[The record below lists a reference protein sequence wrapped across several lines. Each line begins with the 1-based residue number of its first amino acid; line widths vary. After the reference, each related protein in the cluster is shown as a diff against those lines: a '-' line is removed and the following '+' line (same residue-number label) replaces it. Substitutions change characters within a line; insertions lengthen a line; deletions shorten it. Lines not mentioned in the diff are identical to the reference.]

1 LPANPVPASRRR
13 SSEANEA
20 KAKFLK
26 ALEAGASVK
35 EACAAVGRVVKTYED
50 WRRLD
55 PDFLRQVEIIR
66 AVQGRTG
73 PASAVPDF
81 ATFRK
86 KYFHSE
92 TFAHQLQ
99 WIDVLEGGEPRE
111 LHPAQTYERGKSNR
125 IIVNTPPE
133 FSKSTVITVDYVTYR
148 IVKDPNI
155 RILLVSKNQKMAV
168 KFLYSIKNRLSHPMY
183 SDLIKDF
190 APAGGFKD
198 TSETW
203 TSDMIYLGQDARD
216 DGSQKDPTVQALG
229 MGGQIYGARA
239 DLIILDDCVILSNAH
254 EYDKQI
260 DWINQEVATRL
271 GSKGALLVVGT
282 RVSPNDL
289 YSELRKPERYSNGA
303 SPWTYLSQP
312 AVLEFGDDPSEWKAL
327 WPRTDRPCGCRDI
340 CNDSEEPGPDG
351 LHPKWDGPH
360 IADRRAQVSARTW
373 SLVFMQQQIA
383 DDSVFPEYAVTGAVT
398 GRQPGPLSPNTIGA
412 RRDGMEGLYVVA
424 GLDPAMTRATAA
436 VVMGVDRQTKMRYVL
451 DVHNENAMTPLEI
464 RNLIK
469 EWTIKYGISEW
480 RIEKNAFQLFLTQ
493 DEEINEFVRGIG
505 CTIKE
510 HYCVDT
516 ETEVLSKR
524 GWLQYNDVAV
534 GDEILTLN
542 TASGAS
548 EWKPVKDVYRGEY
561 SGAMHRFDSNSLDA
575 LCTPDHKWA
584 VSQNGGPLALVPSTA
599 LNSGSVI
606 PAARPLTD
614 GQDPT
619 AKYSDDFVELVG
631 WAVTE
636 GHYRAKGTAINVSQS
651 EQANPEHCER
661 IRLVLKRLRADF
673 VERDNGSNNGV
684 RLFPLKGE
692 VAMAV
697 RAVTNNSKSL
707 PAEFITALTASQR
720 ELLLE
725 VLRIADGWVHRG
737 AEYFCSDS
745 ESLLQGYEMLCALQ
759 GSHTYRSYRKDDPG
773 HGVVHRKRTPRIW
786 MSTPGTRPKVIEQ
799 WEGTIWCPSTDNGTF
814 YARRGGR
821 TYFTG
826 NTGRNR
832 LDADFGVA
840 SMAGLFGEYKREE
853 SSMTWRQ
860 VIKPLINLPSP
871 KHIERVKQM
880 ISQIVAWEP
889 QTKNPH
895 DIVMALWFA
904 ELRARE
910 VCMQAQNTSH
920 HMTAFDGYLSKARR
934 NERIVVNLDDAIA
947 AQRES
952 ERHLYVI

>member
-1 LPANPVPASRRR
+1 LPPNTVPASRRR

-99 WIDVLEGGEPRE
+99 WIDVLEGREPRE

-510 HYCVDT
+510 HY
-516 ETEVLSKR
+516 
-524 GWLQYNDVAV
+524 
-534 GDEILTLN
+534 
-542 TASGAS
+542 
-548 EWKPVKDVYRGEY
+548 
-561 SGAMHRFDSNSLDA
+561 
-575 LCTPDHKWA
+575 
-584 VSQNGGPLALVPSTA
+584 
-599 LNSGSVI
+599 
-606 PAARPLTD
+606 
-614 GQDPT
+614 
-619 AKYSDDFVELVG
+619 
-631 WAVTE
+631 
-636 GHYRAKGTAINVSQS
+636 
-651 EQANPEHCER
+651 
-661 IRLVLKRLRADF
+661 
-673 VERDNGSNNGV
+673 
-684 RLFPLKGE
+684 
-692 VAMAV
+692 
-697 RAVTNNSKSL
+697 
-707 PAEFITALTASQR
+707 
-720 ELLLE
+720 
-725 VLRIADGWVHRG
+725 
-737 AEYFCSDS
+737 
-745 ESLLQGYEMLCALQ
+745 
-759 GSHTYRSYRKDDPG
+759 
-773 HGVVHRKRTPRIW
+773 
-786 MSTPGTRPKVIEQ
+786 
-799 WEGTIWCPSTDNGTF
+799 
-814 YARRGGR
+814 
-821 TYFTG
+821 
-826 NTGRNR
+826 TGRNR

-910 VCMQAQNTSH
+910 VCLQAQNTSH